1 MIGPQFELEAFDA
14 EPVHRLVLRGE
25 IDVKTAPQLESAL
38 SDATG
43 QTVLVDLSDVT
54 FIDSTGLR
62 VLAMERARFESE
74 DRQLVVCAPDD
85 SVVLRTMRLAG
96 LAGDFRVVTDP
107 ADLTET
113 E

>member
-1 MIGPQFELEAFDA
+1 MIGPQFELETFDT
-14 EPVHRLVLRGE
+14 EPVRRLVLRGE
-25 IDVKTAPQLESAL
+25 IDVKTAPRLEAAL
-38 SDATG
+38 SDATAH
-43 QTVLVDLSDVT
+43 TVLVDLSDVG

-62 VLAMERARFESE
+62 VLAMGRARLESE
-74 DRQLVVCAPDD
+74 DRHLVVCAPDD

-107 ADLTET
+107 AELTEA

>member
-1 MIGPQFELEAFDA
+1 MIGPQLELESF
-14 EPVHRLVLRGE
+14 ETTPVHRLVLRGE
-25 IDVKTAPQLESAL
+25 IDVKTAPRLESAL
-38 SDATG
+38 SDTTAA
-43 QTVLVDLSDVT
+43 TVLVDLSDVG

-62 VLAMERARFESE
+62 VLAMGRARFEAD

-96 LAGDFRVVTDP
+96 LGGDFKIVTDP
-107 ADLTET
+107 AELTEA